1 MFTLFVVILAAL
13 LVWAAVA
20 FNLLIRDRNRVAQAW
35 SDVDVQLL
43 RRHDLIPRLVE
54 MVKGYAGY
62 ERAVLSNIAELRGQ
76 SAAASPAARGEA
88 EKTVASGVTK
98 LVALAEAYPDLKA
111 SDNFRDLHNK
121 LVDTENQIQFARRY
135 YNGAVNLLNNRIQRF
150 PDLLIA
156 NTFGFKLAE
165 FFDLDDPA
173 AARAPG
179 VALAMSLV
187 RALLRLG
194 ALRLGRAGRRAHPV
208 LRRNRHRAERW
219 HARGARSHPR
229 ARRGPEHPPRHLP
242 RLPDHLSPATAAR
255 SWSASSFESATR
267 DGQDEPWRT
276 EPFGNGVRVY
286 LGSASVMLPHGEHTY
301 ELVYRT
307 DRQMGFFADHDELYW
322 NVTGNG
328 WDFPIDRAT
337 ARVVLPDRHS
347 GG

>member
-1 MFTLFVVILAAL
+1 MSTLILVILVAL

-88 EKTVASGVTK
+88 EKTVTSGVTK

-121 LVDTENQIQFARRY
+121 LVDTENQIQYARRY

-165 FFDLDDPA
+165 FFDLEDPA
-173 AARAPG
+173 AAKAPG
-179 VALAMSLV
+179 VAL
-187 RALLRLG
+187 
-194 ALRLGRAGRRAHPV
+194 P
-208 LRRNRHRAERW
+208 
-219 HARGARSHPR
+219 
-229 ARRGPEHPPRHLP
+229 
-242 RLPDHLSPATAAR
+242 
-255 SWSASSFESATR
+255 
-267 DGQDEPWRT
+267 
-276 EPFGNGVRVY
+276 
-286 LGSASVMLPHGEHTY
+286 
-301 ELVYRT
+301 
-307 DRQMGFFADHDELYW
+307 
-322 NVTGNG
+322 
-328 WDFPIDRAT
+328 
-337 ARVVLPDRHS
+337 
-347 GG
+347 